1 MLLLHHTPVKLS
13 ISAKDSLMKFYVMQ
27 RLMMRPKLV
36 CYNVFAL

>member
-27 RLMMRPKLV
+27 RLIDEILCDAK
-36 CYNVFAL
+36 AHDET